1 MRAAQPHSYAPA
13 KTFRF
18 GNCSEAIAAAAY
30 VEQILAAEYQ
40 WITNRL
46 SWLFVSQSFCITAY
60 TIMVTTSTARD
71 GSNRLIDTLRVGLP
85 LLGIVCCFAVG
96 IAVIAAAYVARK
108 LANERARLAKH
119 INQEYGT
126 MIPLVGTD
134 GDLRDQD
141 LKWTQ
146 WCGSLPH
153 LLPWVLLM
161 LWVFLL
167 IRV

>member
-1 MRAAQPHSYAPA
+1 MSAAQPQSEMSA
-13 KTFRF
+13 KTLRF
-18 GNCSEAIAAAAY
+18 GSCSEAIAAAAY
-30 VEQILAAEYQ
+30 VEQVLAAEYQ

-60 TIMVTTSTARD
+60 TILMTTSTVRD

-96 IAVIAAAYVARK
+96 IAVMAGTFVARK
-108 LANERARLAKH
+108 LANERGRLAKH

-126 MIPLVGTD
+126 MIPLVGAD
-134 GDLRDQD
+134 GELRDED

-153 LLPWVLLM
+153 LLP
-161 LWVFLL
+161 
-167 IRV
+167 